1 MKKACFAALAM
12 LLVVASSAFAAK
24 VKRGGDAN
32 MTPYL
37 NESDCRVV
45 CADIVGQIVDS
56 NLIKQFAKKNSRN
69 PIVTIGRIKDET
81 GEFFDTQIIAN
92 SLKTAI
98 IKSGFLEFMANSDI
112 RDEMRQELI
121 NQADHAKESQAKAID
136 DEDAADY
143 MLTGSVKIMVQ
154 NNGKKQERTYIVN
167 IEITDVQSHR
177 SVDMFEP
184 SEKVKDYLKKIGS
197 VKSR

>member
-1 MKKACFAALAM
+1 MKRLFIFVCALLAVSTLFAK
-12 LLVVASSAFAAK
+12 SKK
-24 VKRGGDAN
+24 VTRGGDAD

-37 NESDCRVV
+37 NESDSRVI
-45 CADIVGQIVDS
+45 CKDIVDQV
-56 NLIKQFAKKNSRN
+56 IKSPRIERFASQNGRD
-69 PIVTIGRIKDET
+69 PVVTIGKIKDET

-98 IKSGFLEFMANSDI
+98 LKSGVLEFMANKDV
-112 RDEMRQELI
+112 RNEMRNEVAD
-121 NQADHAKESQAKAID
+121 QADYANMEQAKSIG

-143 MLTGSVKIMVQ
+143 MLTGSVKLMVQ

-167 IEITDVQSHR
+167 IELTDLQTHR
-177 SVDMFEP
+177 TVDMFEP
-184 SEKVKDYLKKIGS
+184 SEDVKDYLKKIGS

>member
-1 MKKACFAALAM
+1 
-12 LLVVASSAFAAK
+12 
-24 VKRGGDAN
+24 
-32 MTPYL
+32 
-37 NESDCRVV
+37 
-45 CADIVGQIVDS
+45 
-56 NLIKQFAKKNSRN
+56 
-69 PIVTIGRIKDET
+69 
-81 GEFFDTQIIAN
+81 
-92 SLKTAI
+92 
-98 IKSGFLEFMANSDI
+98 SGFLEFMANSDI

>member
-1 MKKACFAALAM
+1 MKKVCFVALAM
-12 LLVVASSAFAAK
+12 LLVASSAFAAK

-37 NESDCRVV
+37 NESDCRVI
-45 CADIVGQIVDS
+45 CTDIVGQIVDS
-56 NLIKQFAKKNSRN
+56 NLIKQFAKKNSRD

-98 IKSGFLEFMANSDI
+98 IKSGVLEFMANSDI

>member
-1 MKKACFAALAM
+1 MKKLWF
-12 LLVVASSAFAAK
+12 VAFVLIATISTTFAAK

-37 NESDCRVV
+37 NESDCRVI
-45 CADIVGQIVDS
+45 CTDIVKQIVDS
-56 NLIKQFAKKNSRN
+56 DRIKRFAKENSRD

-121 NQADHAKESQAKAID
+121 NQADHANEAQAKAID

-167 IEITDVQSHR
+167 IEMTDVRSHR

>member
-1 MKKACFAALAM
+1 M

-45 CADIVGQIVDS
+45 CADIVDQIIDS
-56 NLIKQFAKKNSRN
+56 NRIKRFAKENARD

-98 IKSGFLEFMANSDI
+98 IKSGVLEFMANADI

-121 NQADHAKESQAKAID
+121 NQADHANEAQAKAID

-143 MLTGSVKIMVQ
+143 MLTGSVKIMIQ

-167 IEITDVQSHR
+167 IEMTDLRTHR